1 MVAMSLAGVGIG
13 VSMDANAG
21 GLDGGSVALSRQEAI
36 GTGAQ
41 VTATTDGGNGVAIGY
56 NATSSGAYA
65 IAIGG
70 TSLAAGMQST
80 AVGVFANVAE
90 GTVNGVAL
98 GFNASVTGN
107 GAMALGAQSQ
117 ASGFSGVAVGSF
129 ASASVANAVSYDSAA
144 HNQVTLGGSASA
156 PKVKL
161 TNLQDGEL
169 SATSS
174 DAVTGAQLWNTNQ
187 QVANLNQAVQNQQS
201 TGSSALAIDTSGAPA
216 ATATGSGAIAM
227 GGGAQA
233 NGDNSVALGAG
244 SVADQANTVSVG
256 SPGNER
262 RITNVADGQGPTD
275 AVNMRQFQQ
284 GMGSVARN
292 AYSGVAAATAL
303 TMIPEVDPGKTL
315 AVGIAGGNYKGYQAV
330 ALGASA
336 RITANLKLSNLQDG
350 ELSATSTD
358 AVTGAQL
365 SSTNQNLADLTQSV
379 KSAMSVNTAGL
390 PAPTSSGTNAVAFGG
405 GAQASGDNSVA
416 IGAGSVADQANT
428 FSVGSQGNERRI
440 VNVANGTQ
448 GTDAVN
454 VNQLNEAKTQAKNY
468 TDKIAKNAYAGVAA
482 AMAMPNMTPSG
493 PGKTV
498 VAAGGGTYKG
508 ASAGAVG
515 VTYRSQTGHW
525 LANGAVSVTSTGD
538 AGARAQVGYEF

>member
-1 MVAMSLAGVGIG
+1 MSKSHKN
-13 VSMDANAG
+13 VSNKA
-21 GLDGGSVALSRQEAI
+21 
-36 GTGAQ
+36 TGAQ
-41 VTATTDGGNGVAIGY
+41 VAVSESTRPSGEKSRKVGGSTRAASTVSRLVGAGAAAAFLSGGAFAAEVCATGGDGKDAVSFGGGATVAVVSGCANNAYLPAGHDIAELEAGGSVVYADGTTNTVNFRAGSDGQIVSINSDGVIQNVGAGAVNSTSKDAVNGSELYANAASTAAALGGGAKVAADGTISAPTYSVDGKTVNNVGDAISNLDGRVAKNTTDIEKNTTEIEKNTAD
-56 NATSSGAYA
+56 
-65 IAIGG
+65 IAD
-70 TSLAAGMQST
+70 L
-80 AVGVFANVAE
+80 NN
-90 GTVNGVAL
+90 TVVK
-98 GFNASVTGN
+98 
-107 GAMALGAQSQ
+107 
-117 ASGFSGVAVGSF
+117 
-129 ASASVANAVSYDSAA
+129 YDSLE
-144 HNQVTLGGSASA
+144 HDRVTLGGSANA
-156 PKVKL
+156 
-161 TNLQDGEL
+161 
-169 SATSS
+169 
-174 DAVTGAQLWNTNQ
+174 
-187 QVANLNQAVQNQQS
+187 QAV
-201 TGSSALAIDTSGAPA
+201 
-216 ATATGSGAIAM
+216 
-227 GGGAQA
+227 
-233 NGDNSVALGAG
+233 
-244 SVADQANTVSVG
+244 
-256 SPGNER
+256 
-262 RITNVADGQGPTD
+262 
-275 AVNMRQFQQ
+275 
-284 GMGSVARN
+284 
-292 AYSGVAAATAL
+292 
-303 TMIPEVDPGKTL
+303 
-315 AVGIAGGNYKGYQAV
+315 
-330 ALGASA
+330 
-336 RITANLKLSNLQDG
+336 KLSNLQDG

-379 KSAMSVNTAGL
+379 KSAMSVSTAGL